1 MRSAWFWVG
10 ASVVAVVL
18 AACGI
23 SILGDALAWTALI
36 SGDSDRERWDKS
48 PRFMNGELVTPFL
61 SPEANA
67 ERKHAFADPDLD
79 RDPLYLP
86 AYIYR
91 RPDHNPKNPIELD
104 CKDACTSGRLPLL
117 SLQPGKDCSYSQ
129 SDIQKAKSLD
139 DLRIHKRCAA
149 TPLSVITRADGKI
162 QWTFDGHPLYYYPKA
177 DHETEPGWEKVE
189 PAHYNSQGILVNFEG
204 KTLYVRRDAN
214 IPLGK
219 SQCRL
224 ECLESMIPF
233 TTQFPFEWDGTIHP
247 RFMHGMFGHD
257 GHPASNNVSQWEIN
271 GQFLY
276 LHKYDK
282 NPGDQKAVSASRGYW
297 QTVKRQT
304 PPFRGVAL
312 SGEKRRLQLYTYAEK
327 MPVYVFDSKY
337 ADTRECADSCLN
349 DFIPYLKSTSRQSWA
364 GSLDA
369 ITIKKNKSGREQWA
383 YDGRFMYIPN
393 FNAGKSE
400 KEFNQSAAQLGLT
413 TIVVDSCYINDTECR
428 KNLKV
433 NLDRVYWL
441 P

>member
-1 MRSAWFWVG
+1 MRSARFGVS

-18 AACGI
+18 AVCSI
-23 SILGDALAWTALI
+23 SLPIVGWIIYGLVSRI
-36 SGDSDRERWDKS
+36 PDRERWDKS
-48 PRFMNGELVTPFL
+48 PQFMKGELVTPIL

-67 ERKHAFADPDLD
+67 ARKHAFADPDPD
-79 RDPLYLP
+79 GDPVYLP

-91 RPDHNPKNPIELD
+91 RPDHNTKNPIELD
-104 CKDACTSGRLPLL
+104 CKDACTSGRIPLL
-117 SLQPGKDCSYSQ
+117 SLQPGKDCSYSE
-129 SDIQKAKSLD
+129 SDIQNAKSLE
-139 DLRIHKRCAA
+139 DLRIHHRCAA
-149 TPLSVITRADGKI
+149 TPLSVITRPDRKI
-162 QWTFDGHPLYYYPKA
+162 QWTFDGYPLYYYPKD
-177 DHETEPGWEKVE
+177 DHKIEPGWEKVE
-189 PAHYNSQGILVNFEG
+189 PAHYNAQGILVNFEG

-214 IPLGK
+214 IPLDR
-219 SQCRL
+219 SECRP

-233 TTQFPFEWDGTIHP
+233 TTQFPFVWDGTTHP
-247 RFMHGMFGHD
+247 RFMNGMFGND

-276 LHKYDK
+276 LHKLDN

-312 SGEKRRLQLYTYAEK
+312 SDEKLRRQLYTYADK
-327 MPVYVFDSKY
+327 IPVYVFDSKY
-337 ADTRECADSCLN
+337 PHARECTDSCLN
-349 DFIPYLKSTSRQSWA
+349 DFIPYLKSTSSQSWA
-364 GSLDA
+364 GPLDA

-393 FNAGKSE
+393 FNAAKSE
-400 KEFNQSAAQLGLT
+400 TEFNQSAAQLGLK
-413 TIVVDSCYINDTECR
+413 TIVFDSCYISDTECQ

-433 NLDRVYWL
+433 KLDRVYWL